1 MGKYIISK
9 LTSNFNNED
18 AKAVIRIEISATYG
32 IEKRRQQTPVMA
44 QNTGEPTKLLEGRIW
59 DLIVSVPDHCL
70 SFYFA
75 QSAKTQISP
84 DLTTL

>member
-44 QNTGEPTKLLEGRIW
+44 QNTAEPTKLL
-59 DLIVSVPDHCL
+59 
-70 SFYFA
+70 A